1 LYFVINYVTLC
12 KVLHM
17 NNDLVFKLDLMD
29 QRYTLP
35 KYFGI
40 SPRMVTYWKSK
51 VVLPFFDTGKKGK
64 MNVPQALWVCLI
76 QELSTFGINTTKL
89 AELAKMVWD
98 EPREKG
104 YFKSKLE
111 KHIAFLKKQNIVDSS
126 IDAFEF
132 ILNDSKLLSTHGM
145 EINPFSDAVIDSI
158 LVDKKPMSFY
168 YFPKTGEY
176 HIRDGNKAI
185 TEKFLELINDKAY
198 MCIPLMPFIE
208 QIVSVEFQRV
218 KKDIAYLSQI
228 ENQIREIIMFK
239 SPNYIE
245 LLVDND
251 NIKPLIIREDHKKAK
266 QLADFF
272 LNNKLPKTARLLI
285 EPRAQ
290 DNYKLTILTK

>member
-1 LYFVINYVTLC
+1 LLHLC
-12 KVLHM
+12 KVLDM

-158 LVDKKPMSFY
+158 LIDKKPMSFY

-185 TEKFLELINDKAY
+185 TEKFLEMINDKAY

-218 KKDIAYLSQI
+218 KKDIAYLTQI

-239 SPNYIE
+239 SPKYIE

-272 LNNKLPKTARLLI
+272 LNNKLPKSARLLI

-290 DNYKLTILTK
+290 GNYKLTILTK

>member
-1 LYFVINYVTLC
+1 
-12 KVLHM
+12 M

-185 TEKFLELINDKAY
+185 TEKFLEMINDKAY

-218 KKDIAYLSQI
+218 KKDIAYLTQI

-239 SPNYIE
+239 SPKYIE

-272 LNNKLPKTARLLI
+272 LNNKLPKSARLLI

-290 DNYKLTILTK
+290 GNYKLTILTK

>member
-1 LYFVINYVTLC
+1 
-12 KVLHM
+12 M
-17 NNDLVFKLDLMD
+17 NSDLNFKKDLLG
-29 QRYTLP
+29 QRFTLP

-40 SPRMVTYWKSK
+40 SPRMVTYWKTK
-51 VVLPFFDTGKKGK
+51 EVLPFFDAGKKAK
-64 MNVPQALWVCLI
+64 MNVPQALWLCLVD
-76 QELSTFGINTTKL
+76 ELSTFGINTTKL

-98 EPREKG
+98 EPRQNG

-111 KHIAFLKKQNIVDSS
+111 RHIVFLKKQKVVDSS
-126 IDAFEF
+126 LKDFEF
-132 ILNDSKLLSTHGM
+132 ILNDSRLLHFHGM

-158 LVDKKPMSFY
+158 LIDKNPMSFY

-185 TEKFLELINDKAY
+185 TEKFLEMINDKAY

-239 SPNYIE
+239 SPKYIE
-245 LLVDND
+245 LLIDND

>member
-1 LYFVINYVTLC
+1 
-12 KVLHM
+12 M
-17 NNDLVFKLDLMD
+17 DSDLDFKLALMD

-35 KYFGI
+35 KYFGV
-40 SPRMVTYWKSK
+40 SSRMVTYWKAK
-51 VVLPFFDTGKKGK
+51 VVLPFFDTGKKSK

-76 QELSTFGINTTKL
+76 QELSEFGINTTKL
-89 AELAKMVWD
+89 AELAKMVWH
-98 EPREKG
+98 EPRKKG

-111 KHIAFLKKQNIVDSS
+111 KHIALLEKQKNVDSS
-126 IDAFEF
+126 VEVLKS
-132 ILNDSKLLSTHGM
+132 ILNDPLLLHFHGM
-145 EINPFSDAVIDSI
+145 EINPFTDAVIECI

-185 TEKFLELINDKAY
+185 TEKFLDLINDKAY

-218 KKDIAYLSQI
+218 KKDITYLNQI

-239 SPNYIE
+239 SPKYIE

-251 NIKPLIIREDHKKAK
+251 NIKPLIIREEHKKAK

-272 LNNKLPKTARLLI
+272 LNNKLPKTAKLLI

>member
-1 LYFVINYVTLC
+1 MLHLC
-12 KVLHM
+12 KVLDM

-158 LVDKKPMSFY
+158 LIDKKPMSFY

-185 TEKFLELINDKAY
+185 TEKFLEMINDKAY

-218 KKDIAYLSQI
+218 KKDIAYLTQI

-239 SPNYIE
+239 SPKYIE

-290 DNYKLTILTK
+290 GQLQTNHLN

>member
-1 LYFVINYVTLC
+1 M
-12 KVLHM
+12 K
-17 NNDLVFKLDLMD
+17 NNLDFKLALMD

-35 KYFGI
+35 KYFGV
-40 SPRMVTYWKSK
+40 SSRMVTYWKSK

-64 MNVPQALWVCLI
+64 MNVPQALWLCLI

-126 IDAFEF
+126 LKGFEF
-132 ILNDSKLLSTHGM
+132 ILNDSRLLSTHGM

-185 TEKFLELINDKAY
+185 TEKFLEMINDKAY

-239 SPNYIE
+239 SPKYIE

>member
-1 LYFVINYVTLC
+1 
-12 KVLHM
+12 M
-17 NNDLVFKLDLMD
+17 NSDLDFKKDLLG
-29 QRYTLP
+29 QRFTLP

-40 SPRMVTYWKSK
+40 SPRMVTYWKTK
-51 VVLPFFDTGKKGK
+51 EVLPFFDAGKKAK
-64 MNVPQALWVCLI
+64 MNVPQALWLCLVN
-76 QELSTFGINTTKL
+76 ELSAFGINTTKL

-98 EPREKG
+98 EPRKKG

-111 KHIAFLKKQNIVDSS
+111 KHIAFLKKQKVVDASLGVYES
-126 IDAFEF
+126 I
-132 ILNDSKLLSTHGM
+132 LKDSNLLDTLGM

-158 LVDKKPMSFY
+158 LIDKKPMSFY

-185 TEKFLELINDKAY
+185 TEKFLEMINDKAY

-208 QIVSVEFQRV
+208 QIVSVEFQKV
-218 KKDIAYLSQI
+218 NKDIAYLSQI
-228 ENQIREIIMFK
+228 ENQIREIVMFK
-239 SPNYIE
+239 SPKYIE
-245 LLVDND
+245 LLIDND
-251 NIKPLIIREDHKKAK
+251 NIKPLIIREDHKKAQ

>member
-1 LYFVINYVTLC
+1 MLHLC

-158 LVDKKPMSFY
+158 LIDKKPMSFY

-185 TEKFLELINDKAY
+185 TEKFLEMINDKAY

-218 KKDIAYLSQI
+218 KKDIAYLSQV

-239 SPNYIE
+239 SPKYIE
-245 LLVDND
+245 LLIDND

-272 LNNKLPKTARLLI
+272 LNNKLPKSARLLI

>member
-1 LYFVINYVTLC
+1 
-12 KVLHM
+12 M
-17 NNDLVFKLDLMD
+17 SSDLDFKKDLLG
-29 QRYTLP
+29 QRFTLP

-40 SPRMVTYWKSK
+40 SPRMVTYWKTK
-51 VVLPFFDTGKKGK
+51 EVLPFFDAGKKAK
-64 MNVPQALWVCLI
+64 MNVPQALWLCLVD
-76 QELSTFGINTTKL
+76 ELSAFGINTTKL
-89 AELAKMVWD
+89 AELAKMVWL

-111 KHIAFLKKQNIVDSS
+111 KHIAFLKKQKVVDSTLVGYES
-126 IDAFEF
+126 I
-132 ILNDSKLLSTHGM
+132 LKDSLRLHFHGM
-145 EINPFSDAVIDSI
+145 EINPFSDAIVDSI
-158 LVDKKPMSFY
+158 LLDKKPMSFY

-185 TEKFLELINDKAY
+185 TEKFLEMINYKAY

-239 SPNYIE
+239 SPKYIE
-245 LLVDND
+245 LLIDND

>member
-1 LYFVINYVTLC
+1 
-12 KVLHM
+12 M
-17 NNDLVFKLDLMD
+17 NSDLDFKKDLLD
-29 QRYTLP
+29 QRFTLP

-40 SPRMVTYWKSK
+40 SPRMVTYWKTK
-51 VVLPFFDTGKKGK
+51 EVLPFFDAGKKAK
-64 MNVPQALWVCLI
+64 MNVPQALWLCLVD
-76 QELSTFGINTTKL
+76 ELSAFGINTTKL

-98 EPREKG
+98 EPRKKG

-111 KHIAFLKKQNIVDSS
+111 KHITYLKKQKVVDSTLVGYES
-126 IDAFEF
+126 I
-132 ILNDSKLLSTHGM
+132 LKDSNLLDTLGM

-158 LVDKKPMSFY
+158 LIDKKPMSFY

-185 TEKFLELINDKAY
+185 TEKFLEMINDKAY

-208 QIVSVEFQRV
+208 QIVSVEFERV
-218 KKDIAYLSQI
+218 NKDIAYLSQI

-239 SPNYIE
+239 SPKYIE
-245 LLVDND
+245 LLIDND

>member
-1 LYFVINYVTLC
+1 
-12 KVLHM
+12 
-17 NNDLVFKLDLMD
+17 
-29 QRYTLP
+29 
-35 KYFGI
+35 
-40 SPRMVTYWKSK
+40 
-51 VVLPFFDTGKKGK
+51 
-64 MNVPQALWVCLI
+64 
-76 QELSTFGINTTKL
+76 
-89 AELAKMVWD
+89 MVWD
-98 EPREKG
+98 EPRKKG

-111 KHIAFLKKQNIVDSS
+111 KHIAFLKKQKVVDSS
-126 IDAFEF
+126 LKDFEF
-132 ILNDSKLLSTHGM
+132 ILNDPLLLNFHGM

-158 LVDKKPMSFY
+158 LIDKKPMSFY

-185 TEKFLELINDKAY
+185 TEKFLEMINDKAY

-239 SPNYIE
+239 SPKYIE
-245 LLVDND
+245 LLIDND

>member
-1 LYFVINYVTLC
+1 
-12 KVLHM
+12 M
-17 NNDLVFKLDLMD
+17 NNDLNFKLDLMD

-51 VVLPFFDTGKKGK
+51 MVLPFFDTGKKGK

-111 KHIAFLKKQNIVDSS
+111 KHIAFLKKQNIADSS
-126 IDAFEF
+126 LKGFEF

-185 TEKFLELINDKAY
+185 TEKFLEMINDKAY

-218 KKDIAYLSQI
+218 KKDITYLSQI

-239 SPNYIE
+239 SPKYIE

-272 LNNKLPKTARLLI
+272 LNNKLPKTAKLLI

>member
-1 LYFVINYVTLC
+1 MLHLC
-12 KVLHM
+12 KVLDM

-158 LVDKKPMSFY
+158 LIDKKPMSFY

-185 TEKFLELINDKAY
+185 TEKFLEMINDKAY

-239 SPNYIE
+239 SPKYIE

>member
-1 LYFVINYVTLC
+1 MLHLC
-12 KVLHM
+12 KVLDM

-158 LVDKKPMSFY
+158 LIDKKPMSFY

-176 HIRDGNKAI
+176 HLRDGNKAI
-185 TEKFLELINDKAY
+185 TEKFLEMINDKAY

-208 QIVSVEFQRV
+208 QIVSVEFERV

-239 SPNYIE
+239 SPKYIE

-266 QLADFF
+266 QLAEFF

>member
-1 LYFVINYVTLC
+1 
-12 KVLHM
+12 M
-17 NNDLVFKLDLMD
+17 NNDLDFKKDLLG
-29 QRYTLP
+29 QRFTLP

-40 SPRMVTYWKSK
+40 SPRMVTYWKTK
-51 VVLPFFDTGKKGK
+51 EVLPFFDAGKKAK
-64 MNVPQALWVCLI
+64 MNVPQALWLCLI
-76 QELSTFGINTTKL
+76 QELSEFGINTTKL
-89 AELAKMVWD
+89 AELAKMVWL
-98 EPREKG
+98 EPRQKG
-104 YFKSKLE
+104 YFTSKLE
-111 KHIAFLKKQNIVDSS
+111 KHIAFLKKQKVVDSS

-158 LVDKKPMSFY
+158 LIDKKPMSFY

-176 HIRDGNKAI
+176 HLRDGNKAI
-185 TEKFLELINDKAY
+185 TEKFLEMINDKAY

-208 QIVSVEFQRV
+208 QIVSVEFERV

-239 SPNYIE
+239 SPKYIE

>member
-1 LYFVINYVTLC
+1 
-12 KVLHM
+12 M

-158 LVDKKPMSFY
+158 LIDKKPMSFY

-176 HIRDGNKAI
+176 HLRDGNKAI
-185 TEKFLELINDKAY
+185 TEKFLEMINDKAY

-239 SPNYIE
+239 SPKYIE

>member
-1 LYFVINYVTLC
+1 
-12 KVLHM
+12 M
-17 NNDLVFKLDLMD
+17 NSNLEFKKDLLG
-29 QRYTLP
+29 QRFTLP

-40 SPRMVTYWKSK
+40 SPRMVTYWKTK
-51 VVLPFFDTGKKGK
+51 EVLPFFDAGKKAK
-64 MNVPQALWVCLI
+64 MNVPQALWLCLVD
-76 QELSTFGINTTKL
+76 ELSAFGINTTKL

-98 EPREKG
+98 EPRQKG

-111 KHIAFLKKQNIVDSS
+111 KHIAFLKKQKVVDSTLK
-126 IDAFEF
+126 DFEF
-132 ILNDSKLLSTHGM
+132 ILNDPLLLHFHGM

-158 LVDKKPMSFY
+158 LIDKKPMSFY

-185 TEKFLELINDKAY
+185 TEKFLEMINDKAY

-208 QIVSVEFQRV
+208 QIVSVEFQKV
-218 KKDIAYLSQI
+218 NKDIAYLSQI
-228 ENQIREIIMFK
+228 ENQIREIVMFK
-239 SPNYIE
+239 SPKYIE
-245 LLVDND
+245 LLIDND

>member
-1 LYFVINYVTLC
+1 
-12 KVLHM
+12 M

-40 SPRMVTYWKSK
+40 SPRMVTYWKAK
-51 VVLPFFDTGKKGK
+51 VVLPFFDTGKKSK

-76 QELSTFGINTTKL
+76 QELSEFGINTTKL
-89 AELAKMVWD
+89 AELAKMVWH
-98 EPREKG
+98 EPRKKG

-111 KHIAFLKKQNIVDSS
+111 KHIALLEKQKNVDSS
-126 IDAFEF
+126 VEVLKS
-132 ILNDSKLLSTHGM
+132 ILNDPLLLHFHGM
-145 EINPFSDAVIDSI
+145 EINPFTDAVIECI

-185 TEKFLELINDKAY
+185 TEKFLDLINDKAY

-218 KKDIAYLSQI
+218 KKDITYLNQI

-239 SPNYIE
+239 SPKYIE

-251 NIKPLIIREDHKKAK
+251 NIKPLIIREEHKKAK

-272 LNNKLPKTARLLI
+272 LNNKLPKTAKLLI

>member
-1 LYFVINYVTLC
+1 MD
-12 KVLHM
+12 K
-17 NNDLVFKLDLMD
+17 DLVFKLDLMD

-35 KYFGI
+35 KYFGV
-40 SPRMVTYWKSK
+40 SSRMVTYWKSK

-98 EPREKG
+98 EPRQNG

-111 KHIAFLKKQNIVDSS
+111 RHIIFLKKQKVVDSS
-126 IDAFEF
+126 LVGFESV
-132 ILNDSKLLSTHGM
+132 LKDSNLLDTLGM

-158 LVDKKPMSFY
+158 LIDKKPMSFY

-185 TEKFLELINDKAY
+185 TEKFLEMINDKAY

-208 QIVSVEFQRV
+208 QIVSVEFQKV
-218 KKDIAYLSQI
+218 NKDIAYLSQI
-228 ENQIREIIMFK
+228 ENKIRDIIMFK
-239 SPNYIE
+239 SPKYIE
-245 LLVDND
+245 LLIDND

>member
-1 LYFVINYVTLC
+1 
-12 KVLHM
+12 M
-17 NNDLVFKLDLMD
+17 DSDLDFKLALMD

-40 SPRMVTYWKSK
+40 SPRMVTYWKAK
-51 VVLPFFDTGKKGK
+51 VVLPFFDTGKKSK

-76 QELSTFGINTTKL
+76 QELSEFGINTTKL
-89 AELAKMVWD
+89 AELAKMVWH
-98 EPREKG
+98 EPRKKG

-111 KHIAFLKKQNIVDSS
+111 KHITLLEKQKNVDSS
-126 IDAFEF
+126 VEVLKS
-132 ILNDSKLLSTHGM
+132 ILNDPLLLHFHGM
-145 EINPFSDAVIDSI
+145 EINPFTDAVIECI

-185 TEKFLELINDKAY
+185 TEKFLDLINDKAY

-218 KKDIAYLSQI
+218 KKDITYLNQI

-239 SPNYIE
+239 SPKYIE

-251 NIKPLIIREDHKKAK
+251 NIKPLIIREEHKKAK

-272 LNNKLPKTARLLI
+272 LNNKLPKTAKLLI

>member
-1 LYFVINYVTLC
+1 
-12 KVLHM
+12 M
-17 NNDLVFKLDLMD
+17 NNDLNFKLDLMD

-89 AELAKMVWD
+89 AELAKIVWD

-111 KHIAFLKKQNIVDSS
+111 KHIAFLKKQNIADSS
-126 IDAFEF
+126 LKGFEF

-185 TEKFLELINDKAY
+185 TEKFLEMINDKAY

-239 SPNYIE
+239 SPKYIE

>member
-1 LYFVINYVTLC
+1 
-12 KVLHM
+12 M

-64 MNVPQALWVCLI
+64 MNVPQALWLCLI

-126 IDAFEF
+126 LKGFEF
-132 ILNDSKLLSTHGM
+132 ILNDSRLLSTHGM

-158 LVDKKPMSFY
+158 LIDKKPMSFY

-185 TEKFLELINDKAY
+185 TEKFLEMINDKAY

-218 KKDIAYLSQI
+218 NKGIVYLSQI

-239 SPNYIE
+239 SPKYIE
-245 LLVDND
+245 LLIDND

>member
-1 LYFVINYVTLC
+1 
-12 KVLHM
+12 M
-17 NNDLVFKLDLMD
+17 NNDLDFKLALMD

-51 VVLPFFDTGKKGK
+51 VVVPFFDTGKKSK
-64 MNVPQALWVCLI
+64 MNVPQALWLCLI
-76 QELSTFGINTTKL
+76 QELSEFGINTTKL
-89 AELAKMVWD
+89 AELAKMVWH

-126 IDAFEF
+126 LKGFEF

-185 TEKFLELINDKAY
+185 TEKFLEMINDKAY

-239 SPNYIE
+239 SPKYIE

-272 LNNKLPKTARLLI
+272 LNNKLPKSARLLI

-290 DNYKLTILTK
+290 GNYKLTILTK

>member
-1 LYFVINYVTLC
+1 
-12 KVLHM
+12 M
-17 NNDLVFKLDLMD
+17 DSDLDFKLALMD

-40 SPRMVTYWKSK
+40 SPRMVTYWKAK
-51 VVLPFFDTGKKGK
+51 VVLPFFDTGKKSK

-76 QELSTFGINTTKL
+76 QELSEFGINTTKL
-89 AELAKMVWD
+89 AELAKMVWH
-98 EPREKG
+98 EPRKKG

-111 KHIAFLKKQNIVDSS
+111 KHIALLEKQKNVDSS
-126 IDAFEF
+126 VEVLKS
-132 ILNDSKLLSTHGM
+132 ILNDPLLLHFHGM
-145 EINPFSDAVIDSI
+145 EINPFTDAVIECI

-185 TEKFLELINDKAY
+185 TEKFLDLINDKAY

-218 KKDIAYLSQI
+218 KKDITYLNQI

-239 SPNYIE
+239 SPKYIE

-251 NIKPLIIREDHKKAK
+251 NIKPLIIREEHKKAK

>member
-1 LYFVINYVTLC
+1 
-12 KVLHM
+12 M
-17 NNDLVFKLDLMD
+17 DSDLDFKLALMD

-40 SPRMVTYWKSK
+40 SPRMVTYWKTK
-51 VVLPFFDTGKKGK
+51 VVLPFFDTGKKSK

-76 QELSTFGINTTKL
+76 QELSEFGINTTKL
-89 AELAKMVWD
+89 AELAKMVWH
-98 EPREKG
+98 EPRKKG

-111 KHIAFLKKQNIVDSS
+111 KHIALLEKQKNVDSS
-126 IDAFEF
+126 VEVLKS
-132 ILNDSKLLSTHGM
+132 ILNDPLLLHFHGM
-145 EINPFSDAVIDSI
+145 EINPFTDAVIECI

-185 TEKFLELINDKAY
+185 TEKFLDLINDKAY

-239 SPNYIE
+239 SPKYIE

>member
-1 LYFVINYVTLC
+1 
-12 KVLHM
+12 M
-17 NNDLVFKLDLMD
+17 NNDLVFKLDLMK

-126 IDAFEF
+126 LKGFEF
-132 ILNDSKLLSTHGM
+132 ILNDSRLLSTHGM

-185 TEKFLELINDKAY
+185 TEKFLEMINDKAY

-239 SPNYIE
+239 SPKYIE

>member
-1 LYFVINYVTLC
+1 
-12 KVLHM
+12 M

-51 VVLPFFDTGKKGK
+51 MVLPFFDTGKKGK

-132 ILNDSKLLSTHGM
+132 ILNDSKLLSTHVM
-145 EINPFSDAVIDSI
+145 EIHPFSDAVIDSI
-158 LVDKKPMSFY
+158 LIDKKPMSFY

-185 TEKFLELINDKAY
+185 TEKFLEMINDKAY

-208 QIVSVEFQRV
+208 QIVSVEFERV

-239 SPNYIE
+239 SPKYIE

-272 LNNKLPKTARLLI
+272 LNNKLPKSARLLI

-290 DNYKLTILTK
+290 GNYKLTILTK

>member
-1 LYFVINYVTLC
+1 
-12 KVLHM
+12 M
-17 NNDLVFKLDLMD
+17 NNDLNFKLALME

-35 KYFGI
+35 KYFGV
-40 SPRMVTYWKSK
+40 SSRMVTYWKSK

-111 KHIAFLKKQNIVDSS
+111 KHIAFLKKQNIADSS
-126 IDAFEF
+126 LKGFEF

-185 TEKFLELINDKAY
+185 TEKFLEMINDKAY
-198 MCIPLMPFIE
+198 MCIPLMPFIQ
-208 QIVSVEFQRV
+208 QIVSVEFERV
-218 KKDIAYLSQI
+218 KKDVSYLTQI

-239 SPNYIE
+239 SPKYIE

-251 NIKPLIIREDHKKAK
+251 NIKPLVIREDHKKAK

-272 LNNKLPKTARLLI
+272 LNNKLPKSARLLI

-290 DNYKLTILTK
+290 GNYKLTILTK

>member
-1 LYFVINYVTLC
+1 
-12 KVLHM
+12 M
-17 NNDLVFKLDLMD
+17 NSDLDFKKDLLG
-29 QRYTLP
+29 QRFTLP

-40 SPRMVTYWKSK
+40 SPRMVTYWKTK
-51 VVLPFFDTGKKGK
+51 EVLPFFDAGKKAK
-64 MNVPQALWVCLI
+64 MNVPQALWLCLVY
-76 QELSTFGINTTKL
+76 ELSAFGINTTKL
-89 AELAKMVWD
+89 AELARMVWD

-111 KHIAFLKKQNIVDSS
+111 KHIAFLKKQKVVDSS
-126 IDAFEF
+126 LGVYKS
-132 ILNDSKLLSTHGM
+132 ILNDPLSLHFHGM

-158 LVDKKPMSFY
+158 LIDKRPMSFY

-176 HIRDGNKAI
+176 HMRDGNKAI
-185 TEKFLELINDKAY
+185 TEKFLEMINDKAY

-228 ENQIREIIMFK
+228 ENQIREIVMFK
-239 SPNYIE
+239 SPKYIE
-245 LLVDND
+245 LLIDND
-251 NIKPLIIREDHKKAK
+251 NIKPLIIREDHKKAQ

>member
-1 LYFVINYVTLC
+1 
-12 KVLHM
+12 M

-35 KYFGI
+35 KYFGV
-40 SPRMVTYWKSK
+40 SSRMVTYWKSK

-111 KHIAFLKKQNIVDSS
+111 KHIAFLKKQKVVDSS
-126 IDAFEF
+126 IEVFES
-132 ILNDSKLLSTHGM
+132 ILKDPLLLSTHGM

-158 LVDKKPMSFY
+158 LVDKNPMSFY

-185 TEKFLELINDKAY
+185 TEKFLEMINDKAY

-239 SPNYIE
+239 SPKYIE

>member
-1 LYFVINYVTLC
+1 
-12 KVLHM
+12 
-17 NNDLVFKLDLMD
+17 MD

-98 EPREKG
+98 EPRQNG

-111 KHIAFLKKQNIVDSS
+111 KHIAFLKKQKVVDSS
-126 IDAFEF
+126 LKGFEF

-145 EINPFSDAVIDSI
+145 EINPFCDAVIDSI

-185 TEKFLELINDKAY
+185 TEKFLEMINDKAY

-239 SPNYIE
+239 SPKYIE
-245 LLVDND
+245 LIIDND

-290 DNYKLTILTK
+290 DNYKLTISTK

>member
-1 LYFVINYVTLC
+1 
-12 KVLHM
+12 M
-17 NNDLVFKLDLMD
+17 NSDLDFKLDLMD

-111 KHIAFLKKQNIVDSS
+111 KHIAFLKKQKVADSS
-126 IDAFEF
+126 LKGFEF

-185 TEKFLELINDKAY
+185 TEKFLEMINDKAY

-239 SPNYIE
+239 SPKYIE

>member
-1 LYFVINYVTLC
+1 
-12 KVLHM
+12 M

-126 IDAFEF
+126 LKDFEF
-132 ILNDSKLLSTHGM
+132 ILNDSNLLHFHGM
-145 EINPFSDAVIDSI
+145 EINPFSDAIIDSI

-185 TEKFLELINDKAY
+185 TEKFLDLINDKAY

-218 KKDIAYLSQI
+218 KKDIAYLTQI

-239 SPNYIE
+239 SPKYIE

>member
-1 LYFVINYVTLC
+1 MLKNLLHLC
-12 KVLHM
+12 KVLDM

-158 LVDKKPMSFY
+158 LIDKKPMSFY

-185 TEKFLELINDKAY
+185 TEKFLEMINDKAY

-218 KKDIAYLSQI
+218 KKDIAYLTQI

-239 SPNYIE
+239 SPKYIE